1 MQITP
6 IRLEKA
12 FRTFLDKKR
21 EREGALFRRRR
32 VISGAV
38 EKRWSIFHGNLK
50 GKIYG

>member
-12 FRTFLDKKR
+12 FRIFLDKDR
-21 EREGALFRRRR
+21 GREGTLFRRRR

-38 EKRWSIFHGNLK
+38 EKR
-50 GKIYG
+50 